1 MLHRVT
7 PAPFERDW
15 GLYFRFSP
23 FAQGVTPAVSLT
35 TKIISWS
42 RQVFQNSDVDEG
54 GVGGGAGNV
63 HVTEWFLEEELEDE
77 LQRIEATWEAEKRIP
92 STLSNPMIL
101 RGKGRPK
108 QKRYRSATENSKGKP
123 KKTHT
128 R

>member
-1 MLHRVT
+1 MKANGGV
-7 PAPFERDW
+7 
-15 GLYFRFSP
+15 YFRFSP
-23 FAQGVTPAVSLT
+23 FAQGVTPAVRLP
-35 TKIISWS
+35 SWS
-42 RQVFQNSDVDEG
+42 RQVFQNSVVDEG

-63 HVTEWFLEEELEDE
+63 HVTEWFLEEEFEDE
-77 LQRIEATWEAEKRIP
+77 LQRIEATWEAEKSIP

-123 KKTHT
+123 KKTDT